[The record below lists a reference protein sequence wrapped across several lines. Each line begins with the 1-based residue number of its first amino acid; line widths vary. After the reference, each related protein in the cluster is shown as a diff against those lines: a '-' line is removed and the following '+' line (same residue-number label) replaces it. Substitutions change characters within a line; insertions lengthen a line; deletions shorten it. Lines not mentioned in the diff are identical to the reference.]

1 MPELPE
7 VETYV
12 RELAPILS
20 GRRIVGAQVAW
31 PRTIAW
37 PDAEAFAIQI
47 VGQQFEQF
55 SRRGKYMLLGL
66 ASGLTMVVHLRMTG
80 HLRVVATDNA
90 TAPHIHVVMALDD
103 GRSLIFQDSRK
114 FGRIWLVPD
123 PAPVL
128 AKLGPEPLGDQ
139 FTVEGLAAA
148 LHSRTASIKTLLLDQ
163 HILAGV
169 GNIYADES
177 LFRARIHP
185 ARSGGS
191 LDKAEITALYHA
203 VRQVLAEGI
212 ANAGSSLGVSG
223 LQNYSRPGGAPG
235 GFQEKFN
242 VFRRTGQPCPQCG
255 ATIERIVL
263 AQRSTHFCPNCQS
276 APLVEQVSS

>member
-12 RELAPILS
+12 RDLAPILS
-20 GRRIVGAQVAW
+20 GRRVVSAQVAW
-31 PRTIAW
+31 SRTIAT
-37 PDAEAFAIQI
+37 PDAEAFITQI
-47 VGQQFEQF
+47 VGQQFEHF
-55 SRRGKYMLLGL
+55 GRRGKYMLLGL
-66 ASGLTMVVHLRMTG
+66 ASGMTMIVHLRMTG
-80 HLRVVATDNA
+80 HLRVVEAEA
-90 TAPHIHVVMALDD
+90 AAAPHTHVVMDLDD
-103 GRSLIFQDSRK
+103 GRCLTFQDSRK

-128 AKLGPEPLGDQ
+128 AKLGPEPFDAA
-139 FTVEGLAAA
+139 FTPETLAAS
-148 LHSRTASIKTLLLDQ
+148 LHERSASIKALLLDQ
-163 HILAGV
+163 HVVAGV

-185 ARSGGS
+185 ARAGGS
-191 LDKAEITALYHA
+191 LSDDEVAALHA
-203 VRQVLAEGI
+203 AIREVLAEGI

-235 GFQEKFN
+235 GFQEKFA

-255 ATIERIVL
+255 APIERIVL
-263 AQRSTHFCPNCQS
+263 AQRSTHFCPNCQRT
-276 APLVEQVSS
+276 AFD